1 MTKILTPKI
10 FIVFVVSFQVELTGE
25 WDYNDETFHCSAAQP
40 ETSCLPATFGFSDD
54 CEDLMA
60 ELFAPWEPV
69 SPVASTSGFQT
80 VAKSPKS
87 PGQKRK
93 EKKGKKR
100 MFILPKHKTRLIENL
115 TALSIFIGVIQIGEM
130 ALMNSKRF
138 LLNTETLLKVVTTCD
153 FLVFVCIY

>member
-69 SPVASTSGFQT
+69 SPVASTSGFQL
-80 VAKSPKS
+80 VAESPKS

-115 TALSIFIGVIQIGEM
+115 TSIEHIYRCYLDRRNGLNELEEIFIKHRNFIKSCYN
-130 ALMNSKRF
+130 L
-138 LLNTETLLKVVTTCD
+138 
-153 FLVFVCIY
+153 